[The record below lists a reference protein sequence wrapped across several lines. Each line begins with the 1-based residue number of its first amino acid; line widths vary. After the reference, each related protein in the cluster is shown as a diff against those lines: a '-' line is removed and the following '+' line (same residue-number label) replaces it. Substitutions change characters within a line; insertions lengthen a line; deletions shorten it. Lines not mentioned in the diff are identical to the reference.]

1 MLPLFAKEFVME
13 KPIIRLGDPTTHGGV
28 VVSASADTLA
38 QGKPVARVGDSVT
51 CPIPGHGGGVIVE
64 GDSTTLLDGRPIALQ
79 GHMTS
84 CGAALI
90 STLSE
95 VVVSRGGAGNQS
107 RSSAVGHVAPDG
119 ASTVRQL
126 SDINPFDE
134 RVHLIGESH
143 IGLPYFI
150 KMADGRMFSGRVG
163 ADGLLPRV
171 VTRYEDD
178 YEIFWGDE
186 ALARQSE

>member
-1 MLPLFAKEFVME
+1 ME

-38 QGKPVARVGDSVT
+38 HGKPVARVGDSVT
-51 CPIPGHGGGVIVE
+51 CPIHGHGGCVIVE
-64 GDSTTLLDGRPIALQ
+64 GDPTLLLDGRHVALQ

-95 VVVSRGGAGNQS
+95 VIVSSGGTGSHA
-107 RSSAVGHVAPDG
+107 SSSTVGRLASAG
-119 ASTVRQL
+119 ASTGRQL
-126 SDINPFDE
+126 SDINAFDE
-134 RVHLIGESH
+134 RVHLGGGSQ

-150 KMADGRMFSGRVG
+150 KMADGRTFSGRVG

-171 VTRYEDD
+171 VTPYEDD

-186 ALARQSE
+186 ALARQPE